1 MDRKLAMSHG
11 YGCTKCILFIDNHIA
26 DAVANNMAAAEKISW
41 RIYRLAKPVDGN
53 QFPGRGAVL

>member
-1 MDRKLAMSHG
+1 ME

-41 RIYRLAKPVDGN
+41 RIYRLAKPVDDN
-53 QFPGRGAVL
+53 QSPGRGAVL